1 MPLSCVSDGANMII
15 RTILVRLVLAFFT
28 LLIVSIFIF
37 WANEVL
43 PGDIAARVL
52 GRESS
57 MESREAFREKRGL
70 NRPSVERYISWLS
83 GAVVGDFGQSLVN
96 DKQITDVVFPRMKNT
111 LTLALYAFVIYV
123 PLTLTLAIIAALYHE
138 RLADNVISVLNLI
151 GLSLPEFVIGTVL
164 IYVFSVSLA
173 WFPVMSKIQRAKDFG
188 DLLRQTTLPAVT
200 LAMVMAVYSIR
211 MLRDNLI
218 DVLNSEYVRMCM
230 LKGLSRNRVIFFHA
244 LPNAIVPAL
253 NTMALNLAYLIGG
266 VVVVEQVFAF
276 QGLGTLL
283 VESVSVRD
291 APTIEAIALI
301 VSGIYIAANLFADV
315 MAIVLNP
322 RLRKA

>member
-1 MPLSCVSDGANMII
+1 MIF
-15 RTILVRLVLAFFT
+15 RTILIRVGLAFIT
-28 LLIVSIFIF
+28 LLVVSIFIF

-52 GRESS
+52 GRESTVAA
-57 MESREAFREKRGL
+57 REAFREKRGL
-70 NRPSVERYISWLS
+70 NRPALDRYVLWLK
-83 GAVVGDFGQSLVN
+83 GAVQGEFGASLVN
-96 DKQITDVVFPRMKNT
+96 DRKITDVVFPRMNNT
-111 LTLALYAFVIYV
+111 LTLAVYAFILYI
-123 PLTLTLAIIAALYHE
+123 PLTLLLSIIAALYHD
-138 RLADNVISVLNLI
+138 RAPDNLISVFNLI
-151 GLSLPEFVIGTVL
+151 GLSLPEFVIGTVF
-164 IYVFSVSLA
+164 IYVFSVSLGI
-173 WFPVMSKIQRAKDFG
+173 FPVMSQIQRAKTIADVI
-188 DLLRQTTLPAVT
+188 RQTTLPALT
-200 LAMVMAVYSIR
+200 LALVMAVYSIR

-218 DVLNSEYVRMCM
+218 EVLNSEYIRMCV
-230 LKGLSRNRVIFFHA
+230 LKGLPRSRVIFFHA

-283 VESVSVRD
+283 IESVAVRD
-291 APTIEAIALI
+291 GPTIEAVALI

-322 RLRKA
+322 RLRKS